1 MIFSIYE
8 NKKKTIIFSDSSMII
23 SSNWNA
29 YAHNIQIITLLQGC
43 KNIQKIPKMHTTFKS
58 R

>member
-1 MIFSIYE
+1 M
-8 NKKKTIIFSDSSMII
+8 KTKKTIIFSVSSMII